1 MVARWA
7 HNPKVASSSLASA
20 TIKENA
26 SGQLSRCILFI
37 SVSQN
42 DFRFPARGIEMFA
55 PMYMLWWSIETEN
68 P

>member
-26 SGQLSRCILFI
+26 SGSCLGAFSLFLFSKTI
-37 SVSQN
+37 
-42 DFRFPARGIEMFA
+42 FRFPASGDRGVCSCVYALVEH
-55 PMYMLWWSIETEN
+55 
-68 P
+68 